1 MLIPLYLYERKLL
14 HAPTFYLS
22 EYLEANHQ
30 EYYDRLLA
38 VSSRD
43 DWTGWCEFFLQALE
57 RQARENEAKTR
68 RVLTL
73 YEEKKGWM
81 VKTTHSQYAIVA
93 LDFLFSQP
101 VFSSSHFVSEAH
113 IPAPTARR
121 ILKLCRAKGLLKP
134 IREAS
139 GQRPAVFAFPELV
152 NIAEGR
158 SVF

>member
-1 MLIPLYLYERKLL
+1 
-14 HAPTFYLS
+14 
-22 EYLEANHQ
+22 
-30 EYYDRLLA
+30 
-38 VSSRD
+38 VSSKD

-57 RQARENEAKTR
+57 RQARENEARTR
-68 RVLTL
+68 RVLAL

-81 VKTTHSQYAIVA
+81 VQATHSQYAIVA

-101 VFSSSHFVSEAH
+101 IFNSSDFVSGAN

-121 ILKLCRAKGLLKP
+121 ILRLCQDNELLKP
-134 IREAS
+134 IREAGGS
-139 GQRPAVFAFPELV
+139 RPAVLAFPELV